1 MLRVVFVV
9 RTSRKRRTAG
19 RTTLREGRE
28 RKGNNPHL
36 AAKDSSAVALR
47 TRERRI
53 DLIVSNQRHNLTAPR
68 GGTQEQQPLQK
79 ATRHLRRVRV

>member
-1 MLRVVFVV
+1 
-9 RTSRKRRTAG
+9 
-19 RTTLREGRE
+19 
-28 RKGNNPHL
+28 
-36 AAKDSSAVALR
+36 VALR

-68 GGTQEQQPLQK
+68 RGTQEQQPLQK

>member
-1 MLRVVFVV
+1 MLRVVFVF

-53 DLIVSNQRHNLTAPR
+53 GLIASNQEYNF
-68 GGTQEQQPLQK
+68 K
-79 ATRHLRRVRV
+79 ARSQHAKQLWLRA